1 METQNGDAQA
11 LAFKEVKSTLGL
23 SNRQLLE
30 YVWWDAVGSD
40 DGDGASVLVGVAA
53 GGAAEAAAAASV
65 AVIAACFSCFSV
77 ATISALLSI

>member
-53 GGAAEAAAAASV
+53 GGAIVQQTAP
-65 AVIAACFSCFSV
+65 
-77 ATISALLSI
+77 ATPNNPP

>member
-40 DGDGASVLVGVAA
+40 DGD
-53 GGAAEAAAAASV
+53 AASYGSGQ
-65 AVIAACFSCFSV
+65 CD
-77 ATISALLSI
+77 